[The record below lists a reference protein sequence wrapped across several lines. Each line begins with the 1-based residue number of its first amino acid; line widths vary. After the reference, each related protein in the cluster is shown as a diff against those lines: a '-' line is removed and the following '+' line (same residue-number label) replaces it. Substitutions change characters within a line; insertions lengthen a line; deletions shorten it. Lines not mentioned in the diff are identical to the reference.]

1 MTSKTHKVY
10 SVSFA
15 LIVGMVMYKN
25 NITVVN
31 YYLSLLILLLISKQG
46 ALFPDVDHIWKN
58 VKEKTTV
65 NWIINK
71 LIHITGGKHRS
82 WQTHSIDIWAIFGFI
97 TRFLPNYL
105 YNKGVIDIVNK
116 EVLSLVLIGFIS
128 GWGSHLFSDMLTP
141 EGVRLVCWN
150 NFKLKFVPRAVGRLK
165 FNTGGSWEEFNYKTM
180 RIINII
186 IGVIS
191 ILLPFIPNIT
201 ILITPNM

>member
-1 MTSKTHKVY
+1 
-10 SVSFA
+10 
-15 LIVGMVMYKN
+15 MYKN

-97 TRFLPNYL
+97 TCFLPNYL

>member
-97 TRFLPNYL
+97 TCFLPNYL